1 MAYPFFISRRLLL
14 HGNLGDAAAM
24 TTSLEVGFKKSLHN
38 LDCLLIANEAT
49 GHCEHVGIIVH
60 TRKACNFGNPAECR
74 ANALVLIERHIDTL
88 TTATDAYTG
97 IALTALHG
105 KGARM
110 GKVGIVTTVGAMS
123 AEVAHGDSL
132 TLEILNHCN
141 FGFVAGMVAAKC
153 HRLVLFDYHI
163 PVISVISSKA
173 AQCDFAGITYV

>member
-24 TTSLEVGFKKSLHN
+24 TASLEVGFKKSLHN

-105 KGARM
+105 KGAGMRE
-110 GKVGIVTTVGAMS
+110 VRIVAAVSAIS
-123 AEVAHGDSL
+123 AEIAHSDTL
-132 TLEILNHCN
+132 ALEILNHCKL
-141 FGFVAGMVAAKC
+141 GFVAGMVATNGY
-153 HRLVLFDYHI
+153 RRVFFDYHI
-163 PVISVISSKA
+163 FI
-173 AQCDFAGITYV
+173 FWGIIFIII